1 MYMYVLRVY
10 TFMNVKHIKAQT
22 YAAEAAGILADNAK
36 TYVTDKM
43 SKSKVFKFFGYGQN
57 K

>member
-1 MYMYVLRVY
+1 MY
-10 TFMNVKHIKAQT
+10 THIQAQT

-36 TYVTDKM
+36 SYMTDKLN
-43 SKSKVFKFFGYGQN
+43 KSKVFKFFGYGQN